1 MSRMNRSLFLAV
13 AAMSFCIS
21 LCMPKASAENA
32 GPGTITGTITGT
44 VNYRH
49 RMALPPDAVVDVSL
63 QDTTL
68 ADAPARIVGQTTIA
82 TRGAQVPIPFRID
95 YDPSAIEPSHR
106 YTVRAT
112 ITVDGR
118 ILFTS
123 PTAYP
128 VLTRG
133 AGNEAAIDVYMIMPA
148 GNAKSPG

>member
-1 MSRMNRSLFLAV
+1 MPRTNRSLFLA
-13 AAMSFCIS
+13 AALS
-21 LCMPKASAENA
+21 LCMPIASAQY
-32 GPGTITGTITGT
+32 TMTGNVTGT
-44 VNYRH
+44 VTYRH

-95 YDPSAIEPSHR
+95 YDPAAIDPSHR
-106 YTVRAT
+106 YAVRAS

-128 VLTRG
+128 VLTGG
-133 AGNEAAIDVYMIMPA
+133 ACNDAEIEVYMIMPA
-148 GNAKSPG
+148 GKATSPG

>member
-1 MSRMNRSLFLAV
+1 MSRMNHSLFVAV
-13 AAMSFCIS
+13 AATTFCI
-21 LCMPKASAENA
+21 LFCMPIVSAQNA
-32 GPGTITGTITGT
+32 GPGTVTGT

-49 RMALPPDAVVDVSL
+49 RMALPADAVVDVSL

-95 YDPSAIEPSHR
+95 YDPSGIDPSHR

-118 ILFTS
+118 MLFTS

-133 AGNEAAIDVYMIMPA
+133 TSNEAAIEVYMIMPTD
-148 GNAKSPG
+148 NAKRPG

>member
-1 MSRMNRSLFLAV
+1 MPRTNRSLFLA
-13 AAMSFCIS
+13 AALS
-21 LCMPKASAENA
+21 LCMPIASAQY
-32 GPGTITGTITGT
+32 TMTGNVTGT
-44 VNYRH
+44 VTYRH

-95 YDPSAIEPSHR
+95 YDPAAIDPSHR
-106 YTVRAT
+106 YAVRAS

-128 VLTRG
+128 VLTGG
-133 AGNEAAIDVYMIMPA
+133 AGNDAEIEVYMIMPA
-148 GNAKSPG
+148 GKATSPG

>member
-1 MSRMNRSLFLAV
+1 MFRMNRALFFAV
-13 AAMSFCIS
+13 AVTS
-21 LCMPKASAENA
+21 LCLPVASAQNA
-32 GPGTITGTITGT
+32 GPGTVSGT
-44 VNYRH
+44 VTYKH

-112 ITVDGR
+112 ITVVGR

-133 AGNEAAIDVYMIMPA
+133 AG
-148 GNAKSPG
+148 

>member
-1 MSRMNRSLFLAV
+1 MNRSLFFAF
-13 AAMSFCIS
+13 AATTFCVSFC
-21 LCMPKASAENA
+21 MPSASAQNA
-32 GPGTITGTITGT
+32 GPGTVTGT
-44 VNYRH
+44 VTYKH

-68 ADAPARIVGQTTIA
+68 ADAPARIVGRTTIA

-95 YDPSAIEPSHR
+95 YDPAGIDPSHR

-112 ITVDGR
+112 ITVDGKL
-118 ILFTS
+118 LFTS

-133 AGNEAAIDVYMIMPA
+133 AGGEAAIDVYMIMPD
-148 GNAKSPG
+148 GNAKSPQ

>member
-1 MSRMNRSLFLAV
+1 MSRMQRSLFLAF
-13 AAMSFCIS
+13 AALS
-21 LCMPKASAENA
+21 LCIPCASAQNA
-32 GPGTITGTITGT
+32 GSGAVTGT
-44 VNYRH
+44 VTYRH

-63 QDTTL
+63 QDTTI

-95 YDPSAIEPSHR
+95 YDPAGIDPSHR
-106 YTVRAT
+106 YMVRAT

-118 ILFTS
+118 MLFTS
-123 PTAYP
+123 PKAYP

-133 AGNEAAIDVYMIMPA
+133 AGSDAAIEVYMLMPD

>member
-1 MSRMNRSLFLAV
+1 MNRSLFFA
-13 AAMSFCIS
+13 AAMSLCIS
-21 LCMPKASAENA
+21 TALAQNA
-32 GPGTITGTITGT
+32 GKGTVAGT

-68 ADAPARIVGQTTIA
+68 ADAPAPVVGRTTIA
-82 TRGAQVPIPFRID
+82 TRGAQVPIAFRID
-95 YDPSAIEPSHR
+95 YDPAGIDPSHR

-118 ILFTS
+118 MLFTS

-128 VLTRG
+128 VLTHG
-133 AGNEAAIDVYMIMPA
+133 AGSEAAIVVYMIMPD
-148 GNAKSPG
+148 GNAKIPH

>member
-1 MSRMNRSLFLAV
+1 MSRMNHSLFFAV
-13 AAMSFCIS
+13 ANTTLCILLGVPIS
-21 LCMPKASAENA
+21 SAQNA
-32 GPGTITGTITGT
+32 GPGIVTGT

-49 RMALPPDAVVDVSL
+49 RMPLPPDAVVDVSM

-68 ADAPARIVGQTTIA
+68 ADAPARIVGQTTIP

-95 YDPSAIEPSHR
+95 YDPAGIDPSHR
-106 YTVRAT
+106 YVVRAT

-118 ILFTS
+118 MLFTS

-133 AGNEAAIDVYMIMPA
+133 AGSEAAIEVYMIMPA
-148 GNAKSPG
+148 GNAKNPG

>member
-1 MSRMNRSLFLAV
+1 MSRMNRSLFFAFAATPLGLLLCMSIV
-13 AAMSFCIS
+13 AAQ
-21 LCMPKASAENA
+21 NA
-32 GPGTITGTITGT
+32 GPGSVTGT

-63 QDTTL
+63 QDTSL
-68 ADAPARIVGQTTIA
+68 ADAPARIVKQTTIA

-95 YDPSAIEPSHR
+95 YDPAAIDPSHR

-118 ILFTS
+118 MLFTS

-133 AGNEAAIDVYMIMPA
+133 AGNEAAIDVYMIMPDGSA
-148 GNAKSPG
+148 SSPK

>member
-1 MSRMNRSLFLAV
+1 MNHSLFF
-13 AAMSFCIS
+13 AAAATMFSI
-21 LCMPKASAENA
+21 LICMPIVSAQNA
-32 GPGTITGTITGT
+32 GPGTVTGT

-95 YDPSAIEPSHR
+95 YDPSGIDPSHR

-112 ITVDGR
+112 ITVDGKV
-118 ILFTS
+118 LFNS

-133 AGNEAAIDVYMIMPA
+133 AGNEAAIEVYMIMPT
-148 GNAKSPG
+148 GNAKNPG

>member
-1 MSRMNRSLFLAV
+1 MNRSLFF
-13 AAMSFCIS
+13 AAAATMFSIS
-21 LCMPKASAENA
+21 LCMPIVSAQSA
-32 GPGTITGTITGT
+32 GPGTVTGT
-44 VNYRH
+44 VTYRH
-49 RMALPPDAVVDVSL
+49 RMALPPDAVVEVSL

-68 ADAPARIVGQTTIA
+68 ADAPARIVSQATIA

-95 YDPSAIEPSHR
+95 YDPSGIDPSHR

-118 ILFTS
+118 MLFTS

-148 GNAKSPG
+148 GNAKNPG